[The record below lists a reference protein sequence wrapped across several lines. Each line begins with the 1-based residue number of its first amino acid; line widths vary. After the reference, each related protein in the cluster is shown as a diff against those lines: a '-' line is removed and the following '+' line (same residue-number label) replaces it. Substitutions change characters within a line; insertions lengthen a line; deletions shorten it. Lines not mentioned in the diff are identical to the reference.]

1 MANYNLSAVLS
12 VTNNFTQPLKQF
24 KEQISDIMK
33 TTKQTTSTIN
43 KDVKDSTKGIKS
55 DVDNTANDIR
65 KKIDEIKKSNDSIKS
80 KVTQI
85 ASEYRKLGKNASDA
99 MKLAWKEVNH
109 TNKSLKDLISN
120 SKGLGD
126 LPGKFKNIA
135 LSVGGIFGGGKLGQ
149 DVVNTYA
156 TFEESMSKVQ
166 ALSGATG
173 QDLEDLRNKA
183 KEMGEKTSKSASES
197 ADALGYMALAGW
209 DTQQMLG
216 GLEPILR
223 ASEAGQMD
231 LARCSDLV
239 TDSMSAMGIQTE
251 DLGHYLDVASKAQ
264 ASSNTSLDQLM
275 EAYIGCGG
283 TLKNMNVPIEESAT
297 LLGTLA
303 NRGIKGSEAGNSL
316 NSILVNLM
324 GVGGEAGKALD
335 ALGVS
340 MYNADGTNKGVTNT
354 LKDLSVALGNC
365 TQEEKD
371 QFEAAIGGKT
381 QMDTLQALLSGL
393 GEEYGDL
400 NGKLNNCNGYLNEA
414 ARIMNDNLKGQWK
427 TFSSEM
433 EGVKIAIGER
443 LAPILKN
450 VMEKINAKIP
460 EIKTKITNFL
470 DWLIQTEIPNLKQK
484 IIQFLPI
491 ITGVASAFGAFKS
504 INKAISIFKN
514 AGKAF
519 SSLKTALT
527 VLTSPIG
534 LIAIGIGLLVAAF
547 IYAYTHSE
555 TFRNKVNAV
564 IEIVKEKVGT
574 LVEKVKT
581 CFENIKA
588 FLDAHQEQIDKV
600 KAFIGKIIE
609 GIIETFGN
617 LITDIGTMFSGVIDT
632 ISGVIDIISGIFA
645 GDWNKVWEG
654 CKEVVNGAIETI
666 TGWWNGLK
674 DLFEKPINFVVNL
687 FKKDQ
692 SEEATVTSEDVGEN
706 AKGTK
711 NWRGGWTWVNEEG
724 GELMNLP
731 NGTQIIP
738 HDLSEVMVKEH
749 ARNTGNGMTVN
760 IPKLADTIVVRED
773 ADIDKIGEAL
783 ANKLNIARMRFA

>member
-1 MANYNLSAVLS
+1 MANYNLNAILS
-12 VTNNFTQPLKQF
+12 VTNNFTQPLRQF
-24 KEQISDIMK
+24 QEQISNIQK
-33 TTKQTTSTIN
+33 TTQQTTSTIN
-43 KDVKDSTKGIKS
+43 KNVKDSTKGIK
-55 DVDNTANDIR
+55 DNVNNTTNDIR
-65 KKIDEIKKSNDSIKS
+65 KKIDEIKKSNDSMRS
-80 KVTQI
+80 KVLQI
-85 ASEYRKLGKNASDA
+85 ANEYKKLGKNASEA
-99 MKLAWKEVNH
+99 MKLAWKEVDH

-126 LPGKFKNIA
+126 LPGKFKSIA
-135 LSVGGIFGGGKLGQ
+135 LSVGGLFGGGAIGK

-173 QDLEDLRNKA
+173 QDLDNLRNKA

-209 DTQQMLG
+209 DTQQMLDG
-216 GLEPILR
+216 IEPILR

-251 DLGHYLDVASKAQ
+251 DLGHYLDVCTKAQ
-264 ASSNTSLDQLM
+264 SSSNTSLDQLM

-283 TLKNMNVPIEESAT
+283 TLKNMNVPVEESAT

-303 NRGIKGSEAGNSL
+303 NRGIKGSEAGNAL
-316 NSILVNLM
+316 NSVLVNLM

-354 LKDLSVALGNC
+354 LKDLSAALGNC
-365 TQEEKD
+365 TQEQKD

-393 GEEYGDL
+393 SEEYNDL
-400 NGKLNNCNGYLNEA
+400 NGKVKDSNGYLNES
-414 ARIMNDNLKGQWK
+414 ARIMKDNLKGQWD

-450 VMEKINAKIP
+450 VMQTINDKIP
-460 EIKTKITNFL
+460 GIKDKITNFL
-470 DWLIQTEIPNLKQK
+470 DWFIQTEIPKIKQK
-484 IIQFLPI
+484 IIQLLPI
-491 ITGVASAFGAFKS
+491 ITGVASAFGAIKL

-581 CFENIKA
+581 CFDNIKA

-609 GIIETFGN
+609 GVIATLGD
-617 LITDIGTMFSGVIDT
+617 LITNIGTMLSGAIDVIT
-632 ISGVIDIISGIFA
+632 GVVDIISGIFS

-654 CKEVVNGAIETI
+654 FKEVVDGAINI
-666 TGWWNGLK
+666 VKGWWNELL
-674 DLFEKPINFVVNL
+674 DLFKKPISFVVNL

-692 SEEATVTSEDVGEN
+692 SEEATVESEEVGEN
-706 AKGTK
+706 AKGTR
-711 NWRGGWTWVNEEG
+711 NWRGGLTWVNEEG

-738 HDLSEVMVKEH
+738 HDLSEIMVKEH

>member
-43 KDVKDSTKGIKS
+43 KDVKDSTKGVK
-55 DVDNTANDIR
+55 DNVDNTTNQIR
-65 KKIDEIKKSNDSIKS
+65 KRIEEIKKSNDGIKS
-80 KVTQI
+80 KVSQI
-85 ASEYRKLGKNASDA
+85 ANEYKKLGKDASEA
-99 MKLAWKEVNH
+99 MKLAWKEVEH
-109 TNKSLKDLISN
+109 TNKSMKDLIN
-120 SKGLGD
+120 DSKGLGD
-126 LPGKFKNIA
+126 LPGKFKGIA
-135 LSVGGIFGGGKLGQ
+135 LSVGGLFGGGQLGK
-149 DVVNTYA
+149 DIVNTYA
-156 TFEESMSKVQ
+156 TFEESMSRVQ
-166 ALSGATG
+166 ALSGASG

-303 NRGIKGSEAGNSL
+303 NRGIKGSEAGNAF

-354 LKDLSVALGNC
+354 LRDLSEALGKC

-504 INKAISIFKN
+504 INKVVSIVKN
-514 AGKAF
+514 AGKTF
-519 SSLKTALT
+519 TKLKTALSI
-527 VLTSPIG
+527 LTSPIG
-534 LIAIGIGLLVAAF
+534 LIAIGIGLLVMAF

-609 GIIETFGN
+609 GVIATLGD
-617 LITDIGTMFSGVIDT
+617 LITNIGTMLSGAIDVIT
-632 ISGVIDIISGIFA
+632 GVVDIISGIFS

-654 CKEVVNGAIETI
+654 FKEVVDGAINI
-666 TGWWNGLK
+666 VKGWWNELL
-674 DLFEKPINFVVNL
+674 DLFKKPISFVVNL

-692 SEEATVTSEDVGEN
+692 SEEATVESEEVGEN

-711 NWRGGWTWVNEEG
+711 NWRGGLTWVNEEG

-749 ARNTGNGMTVN
+749 ARNVGNGMTVN

-773 ADIDKIGEAL
+773 TDIDKIGEAL

>member
-1 MANYNLSAVLS
+1 MANYNLNAILS

-24 KEQISDIMK
+24 QEQISNIRK

-43 KDVKDSTKGIKS
+43 KDVKDSTKGVK
-55 DVDNTANDIR
+55 DNVDNTTNQIR
-65 KKIDEIKKSNDSIKS
+65 KRIEEIKKSNDGIKS

-85 ASEYRKLGKNASDA
+85 AAEYRKFGKSSSEA
-99 MKLAWKEVNH
+99 MKLAWKEVDH
-109 TNKSLKDLISN
+109 TNKSMKDLINN

-126 LPGKFKNIA
+126 IPGKFKGIA
-135 LSVGGIFGGGKLGQ
+135 LSVGGLFGGGQLGK
-149 DVVNTYA
+149 DIVGTYA
-156 TFEESMSKVQ
+156 TFEESMSRVQ
-166 ALSGATG
+166 ALSGASG
-173 QDLEDLRNKA
+173 QDLENLRNKA
-183 KEMGEKTSKSASES
+183 KEMGESTSKSASES

-209 DTQQMLG
+209 DTQQMLNG
-216 GLEPILR
+216 IEPILR

-251 DLGHYLDVASKAQ
+251 DLGHYLDVAAKAQ

-303 NRGIKGSEAGNSL
+303 NRGIKGSEAGNAF

-354 LKDLSVALGNC
+354 LKDLSEALGKC

-504 INKAISIFKN
+504 IKKAISIFKSV
-514 AGKAF
+514 GKAF
-519 SSLKTALT
+519 SSLKTAMT

-574 LVEKVKT
+574 LVEKVRT
-581 CFENIKA
+581 CFDNIKA

-609 GIIETFGN
+609 GVIETFGN

-632 ISGVIDIISGIFA
+632 ISGVVDIISGIFA

-654 CKEVVNGAIETI
+654 FKEVINGAIETAK
-666 TGWWNGLK
+666 GWWQAMV
-674 DLFEKPINFVVNL
+674 DLFEKPISFVINL

-692 SEEATVTSEDVGEN
+692 SEEATVESEEVGEN
-706 AKGTK
+706 AKGTR

-749 ARNTGNGMTVN
+749 ARNAGNGMTVN

>member
-43 KDVKDSTKGIKS
+43 KDVKDSTKGVK
-55 DVDNTANDIR
+55 DNVDNTTNQIR
-65 KKIDEIKKSNDSIKS
+65 KRIEEIKKSNDGIKS
-80 KVTQI
+80 KVSQI
-85 ASEYRKLGKNASDA
+85 ANEYKKLGKDASEA
-99 MKLAWKEVNH
+99 MKLAWKEVEH
-109 TNKSLKDLISN
+109 TNKSMKDLIN
-120 SKGLGD
+120 DSKGLGD
-126 LPGKFKNIA
+126 LPGKFKGIA
-135 LSVGGIFGGGKLGQ
+135 LSVGGLFGGGQLGK
-149 DVVNTYA
+149 DIVNTYA
-156 TFEESMSKVQ
+156 TFEESMSRVQ
-166 ALSGATG
+166 ALSGASG

-303 NRGIKGSEAGNSL
+303 NRGIKGSEAGNAL

-354 LKDLSVALGNC
+354 LKDLSAALGNC

-450 VMEKINAKIP
+450 VMEKINNKIP

-484 IIQFLPI
+484 ITQFLPI
-491 ITGVASAFGAFKS
+491 IAGVASAFGAFKS
-504 INKAISIFKN
+504 INKVIKKKKN
-514 AGKAF
+514 AGKTF
-519 SSLKTALT
+519 SKLKTALSI
-527 VLTSPIG
+527 LTSPIG
-534 LIAIGIGLLVAAF
+534 LIAIGIGLLVMAF

-609 GIIETFGN
+609 GVIETFGN
-617 LITDIGTMFSGVIDT
+617 LITDIGTMLSGSIDV
-632 ISGVIDIISGIFA
+632 ISGVIDIISGIFS

-654 CKEVVNGAIETI
+654 FKEVVDGAIQI
-666 TGWWNGLK
+666 VTGWWNGLK

-692 SEEATVTSEDVGEN
+692 SETATVESEEVGEN

-711 NWRGGWTWVNEEG
+711 SWRGGLTWVNEEG

-738 HDLSEVMVKEH
+738 HDLSEAMVKEH
-749 ARNTGNGMTVN
+749 ARNVGNGMTVN